1 MRRYAAQKAGFLTLF
16 GAFRCSFDMLL
27 QRGCIPRSGC
37 QRQRAGQRAGTKA
50 QGGLRPD
57 GSGGAWR
64 SLQADHAGGAL
75 SRPDGSRAQR
85 QAATDSSRGR
95 IARAQG
101 KPPASGANP
110 SRKPPAPASRGEGR
124 DGGGARTRSNRS
136 SSRSRPARAA
146 EPRAQG
152 EGGTDQAGRATRQP
166 PPRQT
171 QQEQRRR
178 GKGGRGIPIRF
189 PPRIGGSERAAA
201 RRNGSSSSP
210 QQCIITRQRIGH
222 SAGKENVISVEKL
235 RGGCFGCFSFMCFGF
250 CRFGVFRRARCFYM
264 YQVNGKPPEVGG
276 RLCLHEGL

>member
-1 MRRYAAQKAGFLTLF
+1 MRRYAAQKAGFLTLP
-16 GAFRCSFDMLL
+16 GAFRCGFGAVW

-37 QRQRAGQRAGTKA
+37 QRQRAGQRAGAKA
-50 QGGLRPD
+50 QGGVRPD
-57 GSGGAWR
+57 GSRGARR
-64 SLQADHAGGAL
+64 SPQADHAEGAL

-110 SRKPPAPASRGEGR
+110 SRKPPAPASRGEVR

-189 PPRIGGSERAAA
+189 PQKIWGERTRSSAAERLIIEPAAVLHHAPAEGGNSAKNHAPAVLGGLSFVLIGFWGFGGFGA
-201 RRNGSSSSP
+201 R
-210 QQCIITRQRIGH
+210 Q
-222 SAGKENVISVEKL
+222 L
-235 RGGCFGCFSFMCFGF
+235 FLL
-250 CRFGVFRRARCFYM
+250 
-264 YQVNGKPPEVGG
+264 YQVNRKALRCRRAAVPA
-276 RLCLHEGL
+276 